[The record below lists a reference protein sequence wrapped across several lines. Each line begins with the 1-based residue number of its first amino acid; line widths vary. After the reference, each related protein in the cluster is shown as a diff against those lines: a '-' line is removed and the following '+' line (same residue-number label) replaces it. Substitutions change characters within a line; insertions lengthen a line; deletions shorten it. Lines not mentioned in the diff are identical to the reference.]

1 VEIRQAVIED
11 LITLQQLGRET
22 YRHYFGDLWHNSDEL
37 EAFLAHDFGD
47 EEMQSSLQDVSYR
60 WIIALEHG
68 NAIGFA
74 KLHFDQPLGIA
85 KGQGAKLCKLYFTP
99 QSRSRGVGSRVFAAV
114 ESAARERQQPV
125 LWLDVLQSN
134 LPAIGFYQRQG
145 MHQVIESAYV
155 TETQT
160 TKLWIMKKD
169 IDD

>member
-1 VEIRQAVIED
+1 
-11 LITLQQLGRET
+11 
-22 YRHYFGDLWHNSDEL
+22 
-37 EAFLAHDFGD
+37 
-47 EEMQSSLQDVSYR
+47 M
-60 WIIALEHG
+60 
-68 NAIGFA
+68 
-74 KLHFDQPLGIA
+74 
-85 KGQGAKLCKLYFTP
+85 
-99 QSRSRGVGSRVFAAV
+99 FAAV
-114 ESAARERQQPV
+114 EAAARERQQPV

>member
-1 VEIRQAVIED
+1 MDIRQAFIDD

-22 YRHYFGDLWHNSDEL
+22 YRHYFGNLWHNSHEL

-47 EEMQSSLQDVSYR
+47 EEMQISLQDSRYR
-60 WIIALEHG
+60 WIIALENG

-74 KLHFDQPLGIA
+74 KLHFDQPLGLA
-85 KGQGAKLCKLYFTP
+85 EGQGAKLCKLYFTP
-99 QSRSRGVGSRVFAAV
+99 QSRSRGAGSQVFSAV
-114 ESAARERQQPV
+114 EAVARERQQPA

-134 LPAIGFYQRQG
+134 LPAIGFYLRQG

-169 IDD
+169 IND